1 MLQKGIMFLI
11 ILTIIDD
18 FQDLDNTV

>member
-11 ILTIIDD
+11 ILTIIDN